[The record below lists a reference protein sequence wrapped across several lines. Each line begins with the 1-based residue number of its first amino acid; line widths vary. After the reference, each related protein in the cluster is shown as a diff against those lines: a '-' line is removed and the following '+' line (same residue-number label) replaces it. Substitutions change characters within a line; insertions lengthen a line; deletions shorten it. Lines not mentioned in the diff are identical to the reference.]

1 MMAARATTWMLLAI
15 ALLAAAF
22 EFVALPTAEALA
34 QSRASAAQAKDDFR
48 WMRENVTAAVAAN
61 VTTTGTDN
69 PLQALEAALVR
80 AGVRGATERIER
92 RDDNAVISL
101 READFGG
108 VLRWLALAEQE
119 LGLSVLSMQL
129 APDTRKGTVSGTVVL
144 ATNP

>member
-92 RDDNAVISL
+92 RDDNAVISF

-119 LGLSVLSMQL
+119 LGLSVLSLQL

-144 ATNP
+144 ATNS